1 LGGDASVLRQARLK
15 DHAVASQEL
24 IVALGETRYRVERP
38 FGSWPKN
45 AGFVTDVTVDPRGHV
60 FVMLRHDPLEHPDD
74 PRVIELAPDGTYLG
88 GWGGDLIA
96 GSHMLTADATGRIL
110 SVDRDM
116 HEVVICSARGE
127 RLGGL
132 GKRGEPL
139 SPFNH
144 PTDVHVSAWGEI
156 YVSDGYAASRVHR
169 FDAAGIL
176 IASWG
181 SHGPDDGQF
190 GWPHAI
196 WTFADG
202 RVVVVDR
209 TLNRV
214 QVFDREGRHLESWG
228 DFYQPVAIW
237 GDDEGNAYVTDMVP
251 SLQKIGPKG
260 ERLGR
265 CRPMLN
271 GAHGIFGTP
280 DGDILLAEGN
290 PSRITKLRLL
300 R

>member
-1 LGGDASVLRQARLK
+1 MAS
-15 DHAVASQEL
+15 HEL
-24 IVALGETRYRVERP
+24 IVALGDSLYRVERP
-38 FGSWPKN
+38 FGSWPRN
-45 AGFVTDVTVDPRGHV
+45 TGFVTDVAVDPRGHV
-60 FVMLRHDPLEHPDD
+60 FVMLRHDPLVHPND
-74 PRVIELAPDGTYLG
+74 PRVIELAPDGAYLR

-96 GSHMLTADATGRIL
+96 DSHMLTADATGRIL
-110 SVDRDM
+110 AVDRDM
-116 HEVVICSARGE
+116 HEVIICSPAGE

-132 GKRGEPL
+132 GQRGVPL
-139 SPFNH
+139 APFNH

-169 FDAAGIL
+169 FDAAGAL
-176 IASWG
+176 IATWG
-181 SHGPDDGQF
+181 SHGSGDGQF

-209 TLNRV
+209 SLNRV

-228 DFYQPVAIW
+228 EFYQPVAIW
-237 GDDEGNAYVTDMVP
+237 GDNEGCAYISDMVP

-280 DGDILLAEGN
+280 DGDILLAESN
-290 PSRITKLRLL
+290 PSRITRLRLQSARADAL
-300 R
+300 RQQYL

>member
-1 LGGDASVLRQARLK
+1 LAS
-15 DHAVASQEL
+15 HEL
-24 IVALGETRYRVERP
+24 IVELGDRLYRVERP
-38 FGSWPKN
+38 FGSWPRN
-45 AGFVTDVTVDPRGHV
+45 TGFVTDVAVDPRGHV
-60 FVMLRHDPLEHPDD
+60 FVMLRHDPLVHPND
-74 PRVIELAPDGTYLG
+74 PRVIELAPDGAYLR

-96 GSHMLTADATGRIL
+96 DSHMLTADATGRIL
-110 SVDRDM
+110 AVDRDM
-116 HEVVICSARGE
+116 HEVIICSPAGE

-132 GKRGEPL
+132 GQRGVPL
-139 SPFNH
+139 APFNH
-144 PTDVHVSAWGEI
+144 PTDVHVSVWGDI

-169 FDAAGIL
+169 FDAAGTL
-176 IASWG
+176 IATWG
-181 SHGPDDGQF
+181 SHGSGDGQF

-214 QVFDREGRHLESWG
+214 QVFDREGKHLETWG
-228 DFYQPVAIW
+228 GFYQPVAIW
-237 GDDEGNAYVTDMVP
+237 GDDEGCAYVSDMVP
-251 SLQKIGPKG
+251 SMQKVGPKG

-265 CRPMLN
+265 CRPVLN

-290 PSRITKLRLL
+290 PSRITRLRLQPARANAL
-300 R
+300 RQQYL

>member
-1 LGGDASVLRQARLK
+1 LAS
-15 DHAVASQEL
+15 HEL
-24 IVALGETRYRVERP
+24 IVALGDRLYRVERP
-38 FGSWPKN
+38 FGAWPRN
-45 AGFVTDVTVDPRGHV
+45 AGFVTDVAVDPRGHV
-60 FVMLRHDPLEHPDD
+60 FVMLRHDPLVHPND
-74 PRVIELAPDGTYLG
+74 PRVIELAPDGTYLR

-96 GSHMLTADATGRIL
+96 DSHMLTADATGRIL
-110 SVDRDM
+110 VVDRDM
-116 HEVVICSARGE
+116 HEVIICSPTGE

-132 GKRGEPL
+132 GQRGVPL
-139 SPFNH
+139 APFNH

-169 FDAAGIL
+169 FDAAGTL

-181 SHGPDDGQF
+181 SHGSGDGQF

-209 TLNRV
+209 TSNRV

-228 DFYQPVAIW
+228 EFYQPVAIW
-237 GDDEGNAYVTDMVP
+237 GDDEGCAYISDMVP
-251 SLQKIGPKG
+251 SLQKVGRKG

-280 DGDILLAEGN
+280 DGDILLAEVN
-290 PSRITKLRLL
+290 PSRITRLRLQPAT
-300 R
+300 

>member
-1 LGGDASVLRQARLK
+1 LAS
-15 DHAVASQEL
+15 HEL
-24 IVALGETRYRVERP
+24 IVELGDRLYRVERP
-38 FGSWPKN
+38 FGSWPRN
-45 AGFVTDVTVDPRGHV
+45 TGFVTDVAVDPRGHV
-60 FVMLRHDPLEHPDD
+60 FVMLRHDPLVHPND
-74 PRVIELAPDGTYLG
+74 PRVIELAPDGAYLR

-96 GSHMLTADATGRIL
+96 DSHMLTADATGRIL
-110 SVDRDM
+110 AVDRDM
-116 HEVVICSARGE
+116 HEVIICSPAGE

-132 GKRGEPL
+132 GQRGVPL
-139 SPFNH
+139 APFNH
-144 PTDVHVSAWGEI
+144 PTDVHVSVWGNI

-169 FDAAGIL
+169 FDAAGTL
-176 IASWG
+176 IATWG
-181 SHGPDDGQF
+181 SHGSGDGQF

-214 QVFDREGRHLESWG
+214 QVFDREGKHLETWG
-228 DFYQPVAIW
+228 GFYQPVAIW
-237 GDDEGNAYVTDMVP
+237 GDDEGCAYVSDMVP
-251 SLQKIGPKG
+251 SLQKVGPKG

-265 CRPMLN
+265 CRPILN

-290 PSRITKLRLL
+290 PSRITRLRLQSARANAL
-300 R
+300 RQQYL

>member
-1 LGGDASVLRQARLK
+1 M
-15 DHAVASQEL
+15 HEL
-24 IVALGETRYRVERP
+24 IVELGDRLYRVERP
-38 FGSWPKN
+38 FGSWPPN
-45 AGFVTDVTVDPRGHV
+45 TGFVTDVAVDPRGHV
-60 FVMLRHDPLEHPDD
+60 FVMLRHDPLVHPND
-74 PRVIELAPDGTYLG
+74 PRVIELAPDGAYLR

-96 GSHMLTADATGRIL
+96 DSHMLTADATGRIL
-110 SVDRDM
+110 AVDRDM
-116 HEVVICSARGE
+116 HEVIICSPAGE

-132 GKRGEPL
+132 GQRGVPL
-139 SPFNH
+139 APFNH

-169 FDAAGIL
+169 FDAAGAL
-176 IASWG
+176 IATWG
-181 SHGPDDGQF
+181 SHGSGDGQF

-209 TLNRV
+209 SSNRV
-214 QVFDREGRHLESWG
+214 QVFDREGKHLETWG
-228 DFYQPVAIW
+228 GFHQPVAIW
-237 GDDEGNAYVTDMVP
+237 GDDEGCAYVSDMVP
-251 SLQKIGPKG
+251 SLQKVGPKG

-271 GAHGIFGTP
+271 GVHGISGTP

-290 PSRITKLRLL
+290 PSRITRLRLQPAKASPL
-300 R
+300 RQ

>member
-1 LGGDASVLRQARLK
+1 L
-15 DHAVASQEL
+15 HEL
-24 IVALGETRYRVERP
+24 IVALGEARYRVERP
-38 FGSWPKN
+38 FGSWPQN
-45 AGFVTDVTVDPRGHV
+45 SGFVTDVTVDPRGHI
-60 FVMLRHDPLEHPDD
+60 FVMLRHDPLTQPND
-74 PRVIELAPDGTYLG
+74 PRVIELSPQGQYLA
-88 GWGGDLIA
+88 GWGGELIA
-96 GSHMLTADATGRIL
+96 DSHMLTADGQGRIL
-110 SVDRDM
+110 AVDRDM
-116 HEVVICSARGE
+116 HEVIIFSATGE
-127 RLGGL
+127 RLGAL
-132 GKRGEPL
+132 GQRGVPL
-139 SPFNH
+139 APFNH

-156 YVSDGYAASRVHR
+156 YVSDGYAASQVHR
-169 FDAAGIL
+169 FDAAGTL

-181 SHGPDDGQF
+181 SHGPRDGQF

-202 RVVVVDR
+202 RVIVVDR

-214 QVFDREGRHLESWG
+214 QVFDREGGHLESWG
-228 DFYQPVAIW
+228 EFYQPVAIW
-237 GDDEGNAYVTDMVP
+237 GDDEGCAYVSDMVP

-290 PSRITKLRLL
+290 PSRITRLRRL
-300 R
+300 

>member
-1 LGGDASVLRQARLK
+1 L
-15 DHAVASQEL
+15 HEL
-24 IVALGETRYRVERP
+24 IVALGDARYRVERP
-38 FGSWPKN
+38 FGSWPRN
-45 AGFVTDVTVDPRGHV
+45 SGFVTDVTVDPRGHV
-60 FVMLRHDPLEHPDD
+60 FVMLRHDPLVQPND
-74 PRVIELAPDGTYLG
+74 PRVIELSPQGQYLG
-88 GWGGDLIA
+88 GWGGELIA
-96 GSHMLTADATGRIL
+96 DSHMLTADGQGRIL
-110 SVDRDM
+110 AVDRDM
-116 HEVVICSARGE
+116 HEVIICSPAGE

-132 GKRGEPL
+132 GQRGVPL
-139 SPFNH
+139 APFNH

-156 YVSDGYAASRVHR
+156 YVSDGYAASQVHR
-169 FDAAGIL
+169 FDAAGTL

-181 SHGPDDGQF
+181 SHGPRDGQF

-214 QVFDREGRHLESWG
+214 QVFDREGRHRESWG
-228 DFYQPVAIW
+228 EFYQPVAIW
-237 GDDEGNAYVTDMVP
+237 GDDEGCAYVSDMVP

-290 PSRITKLRLL
+290 PSRITRLR
-300 R
+300 RVGPA

>member
-1 LGGDASVLRQARLK
+1 MAS
-15 DHAVASQEL
+15 HEL
-24 IVALGETRYRVERP
+24 IVALGDRLYRVERP
-38 FGSWPKN
+38 FGSWPRN
-45 AGFVTDVTVDPRGHV
+45 TGFVTDVAVDPRGHV
-60 FVMLRHDPLEHPDD
+60 FVMLRHDPLVHPND
-74 PRVIELAPDGTYLG
+74 PRVIELAPDGAYLR

-96 GSHMLTADATGRIL
+96 DSHMLTADATGRIL
-110 SVDRDM
+110 AVDRDM
-116 HEVVICSARGE
+116 HEVIICSPAGE

-132 GKRGEPL
+132 GQRGVPL
-139 SPFNH
+139 APFNH
-144 PTDVHVSAWGEI
+144 PTDVHVSVWGDI

-169 FDAAGIL
+169 FDAAGTL
-176 IASWG
+176 IATWG
-181 SHGPDDGQF
+181 SHGSGDGQF

-214 QVFDREGRHLESWG
+214 QVFDREGKHLETWG
-228 DFYQPVAIW
+228 GFYQPVAIW
-237 GDDEGNAYVTDMVP
+237 GDDEGCAYVSDMVP
-251 SLQKIGPKG
+251 SLQKVGPKG

-265 CRPMLN
+265 CRPILN

-290 PSRITKLRLL
+290 PSRITRLRLQSARANAL
-300 R
+300 RQQYL

>member
-1 LGGDASVLRQARLK
+1 LAS
-15 DHAVASQEL
+15 HEL
-24 IVALGETRYRVERP
+24 IVELGDRLYRVERP
-38 FGSWPKN
+38 FGSWPRN
-45 AGFVTDVTVDPRGHV
+45 TGFVTDVAVDPRGHV
-60 FVMLRHDPLEHPDD
+60 FVMLRHDPLVHPND
-74 PRVIELAPDGTYLG
+74 PRVIELAPDGAYLR

-96 GSHMLTADATGRIL
+96 DSHMLTADATGRIL
-110 SVDRDM
+110 AVDRDM
-116 HEVVICSARGE
+116 HEVIICSPAGE

-132 GKRGEPL
+132 GQRGVPL
-139 SPFNH
+139 APFNH
-144 PTDVHVSAWGEI
+144 PTDVHVSVWGNI

-169 FDAAGIL
+169 FDAAGTL
-176 IASWG
+176 IATWG
-181 SHGPDDGQF
+181 SHGSGDGQF

-214 QVFDREGRHLESWG
+214 QVFDREGKHLETWG
-228 DFYQPVAIW
+228 GFYQPVAIW
-237 GDDEGNAYVTDMVP
+237 GDDEGCAYVSDMVP
-251 SLQKIGPKG
+251 SLQKVGPKG

-265 CRPMLN
+265 CRPFLN

-290 PSRITKLRLL
+290 PSRITRLRLQSARANAL
-300 R
+300 RQQYL

>member
-1 LGGDASVLRQARLK
+1 LTS
-15 DHAVASQEL
+15 HEL
-24 IVALGETRYRVERP
+24 IVALGDRLYRVERP
-38 FGSWPKN
+38 FGSWPRN
-45 AGFVTDVTVDPRGHV
+45 AGYVTDVAVDPRGHV
-60 FVMLRHDPLEHPDD
+60 FVMLRHDPLVHPND
-74 PRVIELAPDGTYLG
+74 PRVIELAPDGTYLS

-96 GSHMLTADATGRIL
+96 DSHMLTADATGRIL
-110 SVDRDM
+110 VVDRDM
-116 HEVVICSARGE
+116 HEVIICSPAGE

-132 GKRGEPL
+132 GKRGVPL
-139 SPFNH
+139 APFNH

-169 FDAAGIL
+169 FDAAGTL
-176 IASWG
+176 IATWG
-181 SHGPDDGQF
+181 SHGSGDGQF

-209 TLNRV
+209 SLNRV

-228 DFYQPVAIW
+228 EFYQPVAIW
-237 GDDEGNAYVTDMVP
+237 GDDKGCAYISDMVP
-251 SLQKIGPKG
+251 SLQKVGPKG

-290 PSRITKLRLL
+290 PSRITRLRLQRARANAL
-300 R
+300 RQPYL

>member
-1 LGGDASVLRQARLK
+1 LASHQ
-15 DHAVASQEL
+15 L
-24 IVALGETRYRVERP
+24 IVALGDRLYRVERP
-38 FGSWPKN
+38 FGSWPRN
-45 AGFVTDVTVDPRGHV
+45 TGFVTDVAVDPRGHV
-60 FVMLRHDPLEHPDD
+60 FVMLRHDPLVHPND
-74 PRVIELAPDGTYLG
+74 PRIIELAPDGAYLS

-96 GSHMLTADATGRIL
+96 DSHMLTVDATGRIL
-110 SVDRDM
+110 AVDRDT
-116 HEVVICSARGE
+116 HEVIICSPTGE

-132 GKRGEPL
+132 GQRGVPL
-139 SPFNH
+139 APFNH

-169 FDAAGIL
+169 FDAAGTL
-176 IASWG
+176 MSTWG
-181 SHGPDDGQF
+181 SHGSGEDQF

-209 TLNRV
+209 TANRV

-228 DFYQPVAIW
+228 GFYQPVAIW
-237 GDDEGNAYVTDMVP
+237 GDDEGCAYVSDMVP
-251 SLQKIGPKG
+251 SLQKLGPKG
-260 ERLGR
+260 QRLGR

-280 DGDILLAEGN
+280 DGDILLAEVN
-290 PSRITKLRLL
+290 PSRLTRLRLQPSS
-300 R
+300 

>member
-1 LGGDASVLRQARLK
+1 
-15 DHAVASQEL
+15 
-24 IVALGETRYRVERP
+24 
-38 FGSWPKN
+38 
-45 AGFVTDVTVDPRGHV
+45 
-60 FVMLRHDPLEHPDD
+60 
-74 PRVIELAPDGTYLG
+74 
-88 GWGGDLIA
+88 
-96 GSHMLTADATGRIL
+96 MLTADGQGRIL
-110 SVDRDM
+110 AVDRDM
-116 HEVVICSARGE
+116 HEVIICSPAGE
-127 RLGGL
+127 RLGAL
-132 GKRGEPL
+132 GRRGVPL
-139 SPFNH
+139 APFNH

-156 YVSDGYAASRVHR
+156 YVADGYAASQVHR
-169 FDAAGIL
+169 HDAAGTL

-181 SHGPDDGQF
+181 SHGARDGQF

-214 QVFDREGRHLESWG
+214 QVFDREGRHAASWG
-228 DFYQPVAIW
+228 EFYQPVAIW
-237 GDDEGNAYVTDMVP
+237 GDDEGCAYVTDMVP

-280 DGDILLAEGN
+280 EGDILLAEGN
-290 PSRITKLRLL
+290 PSRITRLRRLV
-300 R
+300 

>member
-1 LGGDASVLRQARLK
+1 MAS
-15 DHAVASQEL
+15 HEL
-24 IVALGETRYRVERP
+24 IVALGDRLYRVERP
-38 FGSWPKN
+38 FGSWPRN
-45 AGFVTDVTVDPRGHV
+45 TGFVTDVAVDPRGHV
-60 FVMLRHDPLEHPDD
+60 FVMLRHDPLVHPND
-74 PRVIELAPDGTYLG
+74 PRVIELAPDGTYLR

-96 GSHMLTADATGRIL
+96 DSHMLTADATGRIL
-110 SVDRDM
+110 AVDRDM
-116 HEVVICSARGE
+116 HEVIICSPTGE

-132 GKRGEPL
+132 GQRGVPL
-139 SPFNH
+139 APFNH

-156 YVSDGYAASRVHR
+156 YVSDGYAASHVHR
-169 FDAAGIL
+169 FDAAGTL
-176 IASWG
+176 IATWG
-181 SHGPDDGQF
+181 SHGAGDGQF

-209 TLNRV
+209 TSNRV

-228 DFYQPVAIW
+228 EFYQPVAIW
-237 GDDEGNAYVTDMVP
+237 GDDEGCVYVSDMVP
-251 SLQKIGPKG
+251 SLQKVGPKG

-280 DGDILLAEGN
+280 DGDILLAEGK
-290 PSRITKLRLL
+290 PSRITRLRLQPARTNAL
-300 R
+300 RQ

>member
-1 LGGDASVLRQARLK
+1 MAS
-15 DHAVASQEL
+15 HEL
-24 IVALGETRYRVERP
+24 IVELGDRLYRVERP
-38 FGSWPKN
+38 FGSWPRN
-45 AGFVTDVTVDPRGHV
+45 TGFVTDVAVDPRGHV
-60 FVMLRHDPLEHPDD
+60 FVMLRHDPLVHPNDQ
-74 PRVIELAPDGTYLG
+74 RVIELAPDGAYLR

-96 GSHMLTADATGRIL
+96 DSHMLTADATGRIL
-110 SVDRDM
+110 AVDRDM
-116 HEVVICSARGE
+116 HEVIICSPAGE

-132 GKRGEPL
+132 GQRGVPL
-139 SPFNH
+139 APFNH
-144 PTDVHVSAWGEI
+144 PTDVHVSVWGDI

-169 FDAAGIL
+169 FDAAGTL
-176 IASWG
+176 IATWG
-181 SHGPDDGQF
+181 SHGSGDGQF

-214 QVFDREGRHLESWG
+214 QVFDREGKHLETWG
-228 DFYQPVAIW
+228 GFYQPVAIW
-237 GDDEGNAYVTDMVP
+237 GDDEGCAYVSDMVP
-251 SLQKIGPKG
+251 SLQKVGPKG

-265 CRPMLN
+265 CRPILN

-290 PSRITKLRLL
+290 PSRITRLRLQSARANAL
-300 R
+300 RQ

>member
-1 LGGDASVLRQARLK
+1 LAS
-15 DHAVASQEL
+15 HEL
-24 IVALGETRYRVERP
+24 IVELGDRLYRVERP
-38 FGSWPKN
+38 FGSWPRN
-45 AGFVTDVTVDPRGHV
+45 TGFVTDVAVDPRGHV
-60 FVMLRHDPLEHPDD
+60 FVMLRHDPLVHPND
-74 PRVIELAPDGTYLG
+74 PRVIELAPDGAYLR

-96 GSHMLTADATGRIL
+96 DSHMLTADATGRIL
-110 SVDRDM
+110 AVDRDM
-116 HEVVICSARGE
+116 HEVIICSPAGE

-132 GKRGEPL
+132 GQRGVPIA
-139 SPFNH
+139 PFNH
-144 PTDVHVSAWGEI
+144 PTDVHVSVWGDI

-169 FDAAGIL
+169 FDAAGTL
-176 IASWG
+176 IATWG
-181 SHGPDDGQF
+181 SHGSGDGQF

-214 QVFDREGRHLESWG
+214 QVFDREGKHLETWG
-228 DFYQPVAIW
+228 GFYQPVAIW
-237 GDDEGNAYVTDMVP
+237 GDDEGCAYVSDMVP
-251 SLQKIGPKG
+251 SLQKVGPKG

-265 CRPMLN
+265 CRPILN

-290 PSRITKLRLL
+290 PSRITRLRLQSARANAL
-300 R
+300 RQQYL

>member
-1 LGGDASVLRQARLK
+1 MAS
-15 DHAVASQEL
+15 HEL
-24 IVALGETRYRVERP
+24 IVALGDRLYRVERP
-38 FGSWPKN
+38 FGSWPRN
-45 AGFVTDVTVDPRGHV
+45 TGFVTDVAVDPRGHV
-60 FVMLRHDPLEHPDD
+60 FVMLRHDPLVHPND
-74 PRVIELAPDGTYLG
+74 PRVIELAPDGAYLR

-96 GSHMLTADATGRIL
+96 DSHMLTADAAGRIL
-110 SVDRDM
+110 AVDRDM
-116 HEVVICSARGE
+116 HEVIICSPAGE

-132 GKRGEPL
+132 GQRGVPL
-139 SPFNH
+139 APFNH

-169 FDAAGIL
+169 FDAAGTLIL
-176 IASWG
+176 TWG
-181 SHGPDDGQF
+181 SHGSGDGQF

-209 TLNRV
+209 TSNRV

-228 DFYQPVAIW
+228 EFYQPVAIW
-237 GDDEGNAYVTDMVP
+237 GDDEGCAYVSDMVP
-251 SLQKIGPKG
+251 SLQKVGPKG

-280 DGDILLAEGN
+280 EGDILLAEGN
-290 PSRITKLRLL
+290 PSRITRLRLQPARANAL
-300 R
+300 RQ